1 MRERWSEMRMQGCE
15 ESLDNSWQLGQCKI
29 GSSGYRWKKSLYDN
43 REISEASK
51 IQVFFHHEWN
61 AFLLPCAIVSSLL
74 CPATLLSP
82 EAGRVPCQTSVLH
95 QLAHVHAPSLVLC
108 GAAQGKY
115 YPAPTQPQERK
126 TAEEAQSWPGQG
138 GGCRHPGRLVK
149 AIRSCWCPQDPG
161 TNNPSCT
168 RTRSRS
174 LVRKQGSVITSLL
187 LLLILEK
194 DLKPF
199 PLLRFRNDLLGYL
212 K

>member
-82 EAGRVPCQTSVLH
+82 EAGRVLVSDFCPPPAGPCACTKSGALWSCTGQVLPCSDTAPRKKDGRGSSVLTWAGWRV
-95 QLAHVHAPSLVLC
+95 QAP
-108 GAAQGKY
+108 
-115 YPAPTQPQERK
+115 R
-126 TAEEAQSWPGQG
+126 EAGQG
-138 GGCRHPGRLVK
+138 H
-149 AIRSCWCPQDPG
+149 
-161 TNNPSCT
+161 
-168 RTRSRS
+168 
-174 LVRKQGSVITSLL
+174 
-187 LLLILEK
+187 
-194 DLKPF
+194 
-199 PLLRFRNDLLGYL
+199 
-212 K
+212 